1 MESSNG
7 YTDERCYRIRYIVA
21 EGLRELFKQEWDT
34 LYKSTIGEW
43 KDEPRNGKDFYI
55 KESPRNQERNAHLL
69 ATMKNGNRA
78 EWDCTML
85 FYAILFSDCVGTH
98 LNAKARKIVDDLR
111 KFMNEEFAHML
122 QGSLSEID
130 FQNAFSKIDVAFE
143 ALRLSTVKIHDFK
156 YQMFHLNLTE
166 VLKEVTNH
174 LKRQLQAITCQRQ
187 VLEDKV
193 QKEAPSFCILPP
205 KPLHVISN
213 RDREVEEIL
222 QQLKELK
229 ECSGNRL
236 SCFHISGNPGSG
248 KSQLAGLVAE
258 RFYDEV
264 IEMPGGSSFVM
275 TLNAANPD
283 SLLESYASFARHLNY
298 PDHSVM
304 QILRTN
310 GSVEA
315 KIAHLEFLIATKI
328 GCYTSWLLV
337 VDNVTTMSTEHVH
350 LPHFGAEAWAR
361 GQLLITTQDT
371 TSLPLQ
377 SPFIKHISVNQG
389 MEPTDARSL
398 LAKLSG
404 VADSE
409 LGTIIAQTLDYQPL
423 ALAGAAVFVGN
434 IRQDKAFRH
443 FGWKEYLTILEKEKW
458 DNTEDTLVNTN
469 SLYPNTMAKAV
480 TLAVKFVMRSDGCV
494 KQLFTFLSLCA
505 PQPLNVDIAI
515 NYIMNLHEDF
525 DEADRELILKMLMR
539 CPLLLVEEKD
549 GGHFIR
555 AHQLVHDA
563 IRIVLYESHERQNLN
578 VVIGIVNSFHQFIL
592 ALPRVNRRLHTI
604 HIVPHVHAFSMSIPK
619 VSDILSHDK
628 LQVARA
634 LLKLQEQ
641 GATLVD
647 VANTYRNLAMMH
659 LNLGDCEQAKKYQH
673 VALAINVGRLGVSQ
687 FSVATLYFE
696 LASMY
701 KESGYLEEAK
711 EYNQRARRIVSVKLE
726 QVVPQDLDAL
736 EQPEKY
742 HHALNT
748 QICAEHLSVATG
760 YSNLSL
766 IRQDLG
772 DLEQAKEFQQS
783 SLAIPLKTFGA
794 EHASVATSYSNLAS
808 IHQDLRDPE
817 QAKEYQQRALAIKLK
832 KLGADHVSVATSYS
846 NLALIHHELG
856 DLEKAKAYQQRAVA
870 IQLKKLGGEHL
881 SVATSYSNL
890 ALIHHDL
897 GDLEM
902 AKAYQQRALGIQ
914 LKTLGAEH
922 LAVATSCSN
931 LASIHQDL
939 GDLEQAKEYQQRAL
953 AIKLKKLGAEHLS
966 VATSYSNL
974 ASIHWDLG
982 DLEQAREYQQR
993 SLAIKLKRLGAEHL
1007 SVAVGYSN
1015 LALIHQEIC
1024 DLEQANGYKQR
1035 TLHKERKELGAEH
1048 FSVARSFGN
1057 FSLTH
1062 TDLADLEKAREYQ
1075 ERAIAI
1081 DRKNLSAEHA
1091 SVATSYSN
1099 LALVHKDLDSD
1110 DFRQSKEY
1118 QQRAPVVEFKER
1130 NSGNASEAT
1139 NYKHPRSR
1147 NGLCFCLLL

>member
-1 MESSNG
+1 MASSNG
-7 YTDERCYRIRYIVA
+7 YTDERCYRICYIVA

-34 LYKSTIGEW
+34 LYKSTVGEW

-85 FYAILFSDCVGTH
+85 FYAILFSDCVGAH

-111 KFMNEEFAHML
+111 KFMNEEFAHMP

-143 ALRLSTVKIHDFK
+143 ALRLPTVKIQDFK
-156 YQMFHLNLTE
+156 YHMFHLTK
-166 VLKEVTNH
+166 VFKEVTNH
-174 LKRQLQAITCQRQ
+174 LKQELQAITCQRQ

-236 SCFHISGNPGSG
+236 SCFVILGNPGSG

-328 GCYTSWLLV
+328 GSYTSWLLV

-377 SPFIKHISVNQG
+377 SPFIKHISVSQG

-434 IRQDKAFRH
+434 IRQDNAFRH

-480 TLAVKFVMRSDGCV
+480 TLAVKFVIRSNRCV
-494 KQLFTFLSLCA
+494 KHLFTFLSLCA

-525 DEADRELILKMLMR
+525 DEADRGLILKMLMR

-578 VVIGIVNSFHQFIL
+578 VVIGIVTSFHQFIL

-687 FSVATLYFE
+687 FFVATLYFE

-783 SLAIPLKTFGA
+783 SLAIPLK
-794 EHASVATSYSNLAS
+794 
-808 IHQDLRDPE
+808 
-817 QAKEYQQRALAIKLK
+817 
-832 KLGADHVSVATSYS
+832 KLGGEHRSVATSYS
-846 NLALIHHELG
+846 NLALIH
-856 DLEKAKAYQQRAVA
+856 
-870 IQLKKLGGEHL
+870 
-881 SVATSYSNL
+881 N
-890 ALIHHDL
+890 DL
-897 GDLEM
+897 GDLET

-974 ASIHWDLG
+974 ALIHWDLG
-982 DLEQAREYQQR
+982 DLEQAKEYQQR
-993 SLAIKLKRLGAEHL
+993 SLAIKLKKLGAEHL

-1015 LALIHQEIC
+1015 LALNHQEIC

-1035 TLHKERKELGAEH
+1035 TLDKERKELGAEH
-1048 FSVARSFGN
+1048 FAVARSFGN
-1057 FSLTH
+1057 FSSTH
-1062 TDLADLEKAREYQ
+1062 TDLADLERAREYQ
-1075 ERAIAI
+1075 ERAIAS

-1091 SVATSYSN
+1091 SLATSYSN
-1099 LALVHKDLDSD
+1099 LALMHQDLDSD

-1118 QQRAPVVEFKER
+1118 QQRAPVFAFKER
-1130 NSGNASEAT
+1130 NAGNASEAT

>member
-1 MESSNG
+1 MASSKG
-7 YTDERCYRIRYIVA
+7 YTDERCYRICYIVA
-21 EGLRELFKQEWDT
+21 EGLRELFKQEWDK

-85 FYAILFSDCVGTH
+85 FYAILFSNCVGAH

-111 KFMNEEFAHML
+111 KFMNEEFANML
-122 QGSLSEID
+122 QGSLSEIN

-143 ALRLSTVKIHDFK
+143 ALRLPNVKIQDVK
-156 YQMFHLNLTE
+156 YQMFHLTK
-166 VLKEVTNH
+166 VLKEATNH
-174 LKRQLQAITCQRQ
+174 LKQEFQAITCLHQ

-236 SCFHISGNPGSG
+236 SCFVISGNPGSG

-264 IEMPGGSSFVM
+264 IEMSVGSSFVM

-304 QILRTN
+304 QILRTD

-328 GCYTSWLLV
+328 GSYTSWLLV

-361 GQLLITTQDT
+361 GQFLITTQDR

-377 SPFIKHISVNQG
+377 SPFIKHISVSRG
-389 MEPTDARSL
+389 MEPTDACSL

-409 LGTIIAQTLDYQPL
+409 LGTIIAQRLDYQPL

-480 TLAVKFVMRSDGCV
+480 TLAVKFVIRSNGCV
-494 KQLFTFLSLCA
+494 KHLFTFLSLCA

-515 NYIMNLHEDF
+515 SYIMNLHEDF
-525 DEADRELILKMLMR
+525 DEADRELILNMLMR

-563 IRIVLYESHERQNLN
+563 IRIVLYESHEKQNLN
-578 VVIGIVNSFHQFIL
+578 VVLGIVTSFHQFIL
-592 ALPRVNRRLHTI
+592 TLPRVNRRLHTI
-604 HIVPHVHAFSMSIPK
+604 HIAPHVHAFSMSIPK

-647 VANTYRNLAMMH
+647 VAKTYRNLAMLH

-673 VALAINVGRLGVSQ
+673 VALAINVERLGVSQ
-687 FSVATLYFE
+687 FSVATLFFE

-736 EQPEKY
+736 EQPDKY

-766 IRQDLG
+766 ICQDLG

-783 SLAIPLKTFGA
+783 SLAIPLKTLGA

-808 IHQDLRDPE
+808 IHQDLHDPE
-817 QAKEYQQRALAIKLK
+817 QAKEYQQLALAIKLK
-832 KLGADHVSVATSYS
+832 KLGADHVSVATSYG
-846 NLALIHHELG
+846 NLALIYHDLG
-856 DLEKAKAYQQRAVA
+856 DLEMAKVYQQRALG
-870 IQLKKLGGEHL
+870 IQLKTLGAEHL
-881 SVATSYSNL
+881 AVATSCSNL
-890 ALIHHDL
+890 PLIHHDL

-902 AKAYQQRALGIQ
+902 AKAYQQLALGIQ

-953 AIKLKKLGAEHLS
+953 AIKLKKFGA
-966 VATSYSNL
+966 
-974 ASIHWDLG
+974 
-982 DLEQAREYQQR
+982 
-993 SLAIKLKRLGAEHL
+993 KHL

-1015 LALIHQEIC
+1015 LALIHQEIRG
-1024 DLEQANGYKQR
+1024 LEQANGYKQR
-1035 TLHKERKELGAEH
+1035 TLDKKRKELGAEH
-1048 FSVARSFGN
+1048 FSVARSFSN

-1062 TDLADLEKAREYQ
+1062 TDVADLEKAREYQ

-1091 SVATSYSN
+1091 PVATSYSN
-1099 LALVHKDLDSD
+1099 LASVHQDLDSD
-1110 DFRQSKEY
+1110 DFWQSKEY
-1118 QQRAPVVEFKER
+1118 QQRVPVVEFKER

-1147 NGLCFCLLL
+1147 NGLCFCLIL

>member
-1 MESSNG
+1 MASSNG
-7 YTDERCYRIRYIVA
+7 YTDERCYRICYIVA

-85 FYAILFSDCVGTH
+85 FYAILFSDCVGAH

-122 QGSLSEID
+122 QGSLSDID

-143 ALRLSTVKIHDFK
+143 ALRLPTVKIQDVK
-156 YQMFHLNLTE
+156 YQIFHLTK

-174 LKRQLQAITCQRQ
+174 VKQELQAITCQRQ

-193 QKEAPSFCILPP
+193 HEKAPSFCILPP

-236 SCFHISGNPGSG
+236 SCFVISGNPGSG

-258 RFYDEV
+258 GFYDEV
-264 IEMPGGSSFVM
+264 IEMPRGSSFVM

-328 GCYTSWLLV
+328 GSYTSWLLV
-337 VDNVTTMSTEHVH
+337 VDNVTAMSTEHVH
-350 LPHFGAEAWAR
+350 LPHFGAEAWTR

-371 TSLPLQ
+371 TSLRLQ
-377 SPFIKHISVNQG
+377 SPFIKHISVSQG

-409 LGTIIAQTLDYQPL
+409 LGTIIAQTLNYQPL
-423 ALAGAAVFVGN
+423 ALACAAVFVGN

-458 DNTEDTLVNTN
+458 NNTEDTLVNTN

-480 TLAVKFVMRSDGCV
+480 TLAVKFVIRSNGCV
-494 KQLFTFLSLCA
+494 KHLCTFLSLCA

-578 VVIGIVNSFHQFIL
+578 VVIGIVTSFHQFML

-604 HIVPHVHAFSMSIPK
+604 HIVPHVHAFRMSIPK

-641 GATLVD
+641 GATVVD

-673 VALAINVGRLGVSQ
+673 VALAIHVGRLGVSQ

-701 KESGYLEEAK
+701 IESGYLEEAK

-726 QVVPQDLDAL
+726 PVVPQDLDAL
-736 EQPEKY
+736 EQPEEY

-760 YSNLSL
+760 YSSLSL

-783 SLAIPLKTFGA
+783 SLAIPLKRLGA
-794 EHASVATSYSNLAS
+794 EHASIATSYSNLAS
-808 IHQDLRDPE
+808 THQDLRDPE
-817 QAKEYQQRALAIKLK
+817 QAKDYQQRALAI
-832 KLGADHVSVATSYS
+832 D
-846 NLALIHHELG
+846 
-856 DLEKAKAYQQRAVA
+856 
-870 IQLKKLGGEHL
+870 
-881 SVATSYSNL
+881 
-890 ALIHHDL
+890 
-897 GDLEM
+897 
-902 AKAYQQRALGIQ
+902 
-914 LKTLGAEH
+914 
-922 LAVATSCSN
+922 C
-931 LASIHQDL
+931 
-939 GDLEQAKEYQQRAL
+939 
-953 AIKLKKLGAEHLS
+953 
-966 VATSYSNL
+966 
-974 ASIHWDLG
+974 
-982 DLEQAREYQQR
+982 
-993 SLAIKLKRLGAEHL
+993 
-1007 SVAVGYSN
+1007 
-1015 LALIHQEIC
+1015 
-1024 DLEQANGYKQR
+1024 
-1035 TLHKERKELGAEH
+1035 
-1048 FSVARSFGN
+1048 
-1057 FSLTH
+1057 
-1062 TDLADLEKAREYQ
+1062 
-1075 ERAIAI
+1075 
-1081 DRKNLSAEHA
+1081 KNLSAERA

-1110 DFRQSKEY
+1110 DFWQSKEY
-1118 QQRAPVVEFKER
+1118 QQRAPVVEFTER
-1130 NSGNASEAT
+1130 NAGNASEAT